1 LLKEKTK
8 TIMAKKQ
15 AVGIDLGTTY
25 SCVGVFQH
33 GKVEIIANDQ
43 GNRTTPSYV
52 AFTDTERLIGDA
64 AKNQV
69 AINPTNTIFDAKRLI
84 GRKFSDPSVQ
94 ADMKHWPFKV
104 VDQATK
110 PKIEVEYMSETKIF
124 TPEEVSSMVLLK
136 MKETAEAYLGHDIRD
151 AVVTVPAYFNDSQRQ
166 ATKDAGVISGLNV
179 LRIINEPTA
188 AAIAYGLDKKKCE
201 GKETNV
207 LIFDLGGGTFDVS
220 ILTIEDGI
228 FEVKSTAGDTHLGGE
243 DFDNRMVDHFI
254 NEFKRKH
261 KKDIKGNKRAVRRLR
276 TACERAK
283 RTLSASAQAN
293 LEIDSL
299 FEGIDF
305 YTSIT
310 RARFEELCSDLFK
323 GTLEPVEKAMRDAK
337 FDKSSI
343 NDVVLVGGSTRI
355 PKIQKLL
362 SDFFNGKELNKSIN
376 PDEAVAYGAAVQAA
390 ILTGDTSEAVSDL
403 LLLDVAPLSMG
414 IETAGGVMTS
424 LIKRNTTIPTKQTQ
438 TFTTYSDNQ
447 PAVTIQV
454 FEGER
459 AMTKDNHLLGKFDL
473 TGIPPA
479 PRGVPQ
485 IEVTFDI
492 DANGILNVSA
502 QDKSSGK
509 QEKIT
514 ITNDKGRLSKEEI
527 EKMVS
532 DAEQYKAEDEKQKER
547 ISAKNSL
554 ESYCFNMK
562 STLDDEKLKD
572 KIAADDKET
581 ITKKCDEIIKWL
593 DANQLAEVEEFQD
606 KQKEVEG
613 VCNPIVT
620 KLYQQNGAP
629 NGMPGG
635 MPGMPGGMPG
645 MPGGMS
651 GMPGGMPDAAG
662 AGSGAAGPTIEE
674 VD

>member
-1 LLKEKTK
+1 MAAGKKT
-8 TIMAKKQ
+8 

-52 AFTDTERLIGDA
+52 AFTDTERLIGDP

-84 GRKFSDPSVQ
+84 GRKFDESTVQ
-94 ADMKHWPFKV
+94 ADMKHWPFEV
-104 VDQATK
+104 INSSGL
-110 PKIEVEYMSETKIF
+110 PKLKVEYKNEEKTF
-124 TPEEVSSMVLLK
+124 TPEEISSMVLTK
-136 MKETAEAYLGHDIRD
+136 MKETAEAYLGHDVKD

-188 AAIAYGLDKKKCE
+188 AAIAYGLDKKKGASEC
-201 GKETNV
+201 NV

-220 ILTIEDGI
+220 ILTIEEGI

-243 DFDNRMVDHFI
+243 DFDNRMVDHFV

-261 KKDIKGNKRAVRRLR
+261 KKDMKGNKRALRRLR

-293 LEIDSL
+293 IEIDSL

-337 FDKSSI
+337 MDKSSVHDI
-343 NDVVLVGGSTRI
+343 VLVGGSTRI
-355 PKIQKLL
+355 PKVQKLL
-362 SDFFNGKELNKSIN
+362 QDFFNGKELNKSIN

-403 LLLDVAPLSMG
+403 LLLDVAPLSLG

-454 FEGER
+454 YEGER
-459 AMTKDNHLLGKFDL
+459 AMTKDNHNLGKFDL

-502 QDKSSGK
+502 ADKSTGK
-509 QEKIT
+509 QNKIT

-527 EKMVS
+527 ERMVN
-532 DAEQYKAEDEKQKER
+532 DAEKFKADDEKQKDR
-547 ISAKNSL
+547 ISAKNGL

-562 STLDDEKLKD
+562 TTLDDEKVKD
-572 KIAADDKET
+572 KISEDDRKA
-581 ITKKCDEIIKWL
+581 INDKCDEAIKWL
-593 DANQLAEVEEFQD
+593 DQNQLAEIEEFTAQ
-606 KQKEVEG
+606 QKEVES
-613 VCNPIVT
+613 VCNPIIT
-620 KLYQQNGAP
+620 KLYSEAGGA
-629 NGMPGG
+629 G
-635 MPGMPGGMPG
+635 
-645 MPGGMS
+645 
-651 GMPGGMPDAAG
+651 GMPGGMPDMGGMGGMGG
-662 AGSGAAGPTIEE
+662 AGGAPSGAGGAGPTIEE